1 MAKHIFVTGGV
12 SSSLGKG
19 LTAASLGRLLKAR
32 GLRVVMQKL
41 DPYINV
47 DPGTMNPFQHGEV
60 FVTDDGAETDLDLGH
75 YERFIDENLTRDSSV
90 TTGLVYRTVI
100 ERERRGEFLGATVQ
114 VIPHITEE
122 IKSRIRRLASDDV
135 DFVITEVGGTVGDIE
150 SLPYLEAI
158 RQFRHDIGREN
169 VFYLHVS
176 LVPYIGPTGELKT
189 KPTQHSVAELR
200 SIGIQPDAIVCRS
213 DRPLTSGLKKMIAQF
228 CDVEVEG
235 VVAAQ
240 DAPSIYEIP
249 LVLLEEKL
257 DQFVLRRL
265 GVQAPEPDLTDW
277 HALLDRIKTASS
289 PVRIAIVGKY
299 VTLADSYLSVVEAVK
314 HAAFHHGGKLEI
326 AWIASDDLTNAAGAH
341 LDDVDGI
348 VIPGGFGVRGIEGK
362 LNAIRYARE
371 KKIPFLGLCLG
382 LQCAVI
388 EFARNVGGLEGANSS
403 EFDATTQ
410 HPVID
415 LMHDQHDVSHK
426 GGTMRLGLWVC
437 RLQEGS
443 RARQAYGEEIV
454 LERHRHR
461 YEVNNRYRKQ
471 LEAAGLVVSGTTVDG
486 KLVEVVEL
494 PDHPFFVASQ
504 FHPEFK
510 SRPTRAHPL
519 FSDFVEASLAK
530 RRSKE
535 GSGGPVSLSKTET
548 ASH

>member
-1 MAKHIFVTGGV
+1 VAKHIFVTGGV

-32 GLRVVMQKL
+32 GLRISMQKL

-75 YERFIDENLTRDSSV
+75 YERFIDENLSRDSSV
-90 TTGLVYRTVI
+90 TTGSVYSTVI
-100 ERERRGEFLGATVQ
+100 ARERRGEFLGATVQ

-122 IKSRIRRLASDDV
+122 IKARIRRLATEDTDI
-135 DFVITEVGGTVGDIE
+135 VITEVGGTVGDIE

-158 RQFRHDIGREN
+158 RQMRHDVGRDN

-213 DRPLTSGLKKMIAQF
+213 DRPLTPGLKKKIAQF
-228 CDVEVEG
+228 CDVDVEG

-249 LVLLEEKL
+249 LVLRDEKL
-257 DQFVLRRL
+257 DEYVLRRL
-265 GVQAPEPDLTDW
+265 ALDVTEPDLTDW
-277 HALLDRIKTASS
+277 HALIERIATASR
-289 PVRIAIVGKY
+289 PVKIGIVGKY

-314 HAAFHHGGKLEI
+314 HAAFHHGGKLELV
-326 AWIASDDLTNAAGAH
+326 WLASDDLTHDSGAAQLNG
-341 LDDVDGI
+341 LDGI
-348 VIPGGFGVRGIEGK
+348 VVPGGFGVRGIEGK
-362 LNAIRYARE
+362 LVAIRHARE
-371 KKIPFLGLCLG
+371 NNIPFIGLCLG

-388 EFARNVGGLEGANSS
+388 EFARNVCGLDGANSS
-403 EFDATTQ
+403 EFDPTTP

-415 LMHDQHDVSHK
+415 LMADQHDISNK

-437 RLQEGS
+437 KIAEGTKA
-443 RARQAYGEEIV
+443 RAAYGDEII

-461 YEVNNRYRKQ
+461 FEVNNRYRKQ
-471 LEAAGLVVSGTTVDG
+471 LEAAGMRVSGTTVDN
-486 KLVEVVEL
+486 KLCEIIEL
-494 PDHPFFVASQ
+494 PEHPFFVASQ

-519 FSDFVEASLAK
+519 FREFVRAALTRAESQTMTIPEPAE
-530 RRSKE
+530 R
-535 GSGGPVSLSKTET
+535 TT
-548 ASH
+548 TN

>member
-32 GLRVVMQKL
+32 GLRISMQKL

-75 YERFIDENLTRDSSV
+75 YERFIDENLSRDSSV
-90 TTGLVYRTVI
+90 TTGSVYSAVI
-100 ERERRGEFLGATVQ
+100 ARERRGEFLGATVQ

-122 IKSRIRRLASDDV
+122 IKTRIRRLATEDTDI
-135 DFVITEVGGTVGDIE
+135 VITEVGGTVGDIE

-158 RQFRHDIGREN
+158 RQMRHDVGRDN

-213 DRPLTSGLKKMIAQF
+213 DRPLTPGLKKKIAQF
-228 CDVEVEG
+228 CDVDVEG

-249 LVLLEEKL
+249 LVLRDEKL
-257 DQFVLRRL
+257 DEFVLRRL
-265 GVQAPEPDLTDW
+265 ALDVTEPDLTDW
-277 HALLDRIKTASS
+277 NALLDRIATAAR
-289 PVRIAIVGKY
+289 PVKIGIVGKY

-314 HAAFHHGGKLEI
+314 HAAFHHGGKLELV
-326 AWIASDDLTNAAGAH
+326 WLASDDLTHESGAAQLKG
-341 LDDVDGI
+341 LDGLV
-348 VIPGGFGVRGIEGK
+348 VPGGFGVRGIEGK
-362 LNAIRYARE
+362 LVAIRHARE
-371 KKIPFLGLCLG
+371 NNIPFIGLCLG

-388 EFARNVGGLEGANSS
+388 EFARNVCGLEGANSS
-403 EFDATTQ
+403 EFDPTTP

-415 LMHDQHDVSHK
+415 LMADQHDISNK

-437 RLQEGS
+437 KVAEGTKA
-443 RARQAYGEEIV
+443 RAAYGDEII

-461 YEVNNRYRKQ
+461 FEVNNRYRKQ
-471 LEAAGLVVSGTTVDG
+471 LEAAGMRVSGTTVDN
-486 KLVEVVEL
+486 KLCEIIEL

-519 FSDFVEASLAK
+519 FREFVRAALDRAESQTMTIPEPAE
-530 RRSKE
+530 R
-535 GSGGPVSLSKTET
+535 TIT
-548 ASH
+548 N

>member
-1 MAKHIFVTGGV
+1 VAKHIFVTGGV

-32 GLRVVMQKL
+32 GLRIVMQKL

-75 YERFIDENLTRDSSV
+75 YERFIDENLSRDSSV

-122 IKSRIRRLASDDV
+122 IKSRIRRLATEEV
-135 DFVITEVGGTVGDIE
+135 DIVITEVGGTVGDIE

-213 DRPLTSGLKKMIAQF
+213 DRPLTPGLKKKIAQF

-240 DAPSIYEIP
+240 DAASIYEIP

-265 GVQAPEPDLTDW
+265 GVQAEEPDLADW
-277 HALLDRIKTASS
+277 RELLRKIETASR

-326 AWIASDDLTNAAGAH
+326 VWVASDDVETPDADC
-341 LDDVDGI
+341 LDGVDGI
-348 VIPGGFGVRGIEGK
+348 VVPGGFGVRGIEGK
-362 LNAIRYARE
+362 LNAIRFARE
-371 KKIPFLGLCLG
+371 RQVPFLGLCLG

-403 EFDATTQ
+403 EFDATTP

-415 LMHDQHDVSHK
+415 LMHEQHDLSHK

-437 RLQEGS
+437 RLLEGS
-443 RARQAYGEEIV
+443 RARRAYGEEII

-461 YEVNNRYRKQ
+461 YEVNNRYRRQ
-471 LEAAGLVVSGTTVDG
+471 LEAAGLTVSGTTVDG
-486 KLVEVVEL
+486 KLVEVVEIR
-494 PDHPFFVASQ
+494 DHAFFVASQ

-510 SRPTRAHPL
+510 SRPTRPHPL
-519 FSDFVEASLAK
+519 FRDFVGAALA
-530 RRSKE
+530 RAESVAGVLPLPSAE
-535 GSGGPVSLSKTET
+535 S

>member
-32 GLRVVMQKL
+32 GLRISMQKL

-75 YERFIDENLTRDSSV
+75 YERFIDENLSRDSSV
-90 TTGLVYRTVI
+90 TTGSVYSTVI
-100 ERERRGEFLGATVQ
+100 ARERRGEFLGATVQ

-122 IKSRIRRLASDDV
+122 IKARIRRLATEDTDI
-135 DFVITEVGGTVGDIE
+135 VITEVGGTVGDIE

-158 RQFRHDIGREN
+158 RQMRHDVGRDN

-213 DRPLTSGLKKMIAQF
+213 DRPLTPGLKKKIAQF
-228 CDVEVEG
+228 CDVDVEG

-249 LVLLEEKL
+249 LVLRDEKL
-257 DQFVLRRL
+257 DEFVLRRL
-265 GVQAPEPDLTDW
+265 ALDTSEPDLTDW
-277 HALLDRIKTASS
+277 NALIDRIATASR
-289 PVRIAIVGKY
+289 PVKIGIVGKY

-314 HAAFHHGGKLEI
+314 HAAFHHGGKLELV
-326 AWIASDDLTNAAGAH
+326 WLASDDLTHESGAAQLKG
-341 LDDVDGI
+341 LDGLV
-348 VIPGGFGVRGIEGK
+348 VPGGFGVRGIEGK
-362 LNAIRYARE
+362 LVAIRHARE
-371 KKIPFLGLCLG
+371 NNIPFIGLCLG

-388 EFARNVGGLEGANSS
+388 EFARNVCGLEGANSS
-403 EFDATTQ
+403 EFDATTP

-415 LMHDQHDVSHK
+415 LMADQQDISNK

-437 RLQEGS
+437 KIAEGTKA
-443 RARQAYGEEIV
+443 RAAYGDEII

-461 YEVNNRYRKQ
+461 FEVNNRYRKQ
-471 LEAAGLVVSGTTVDG
+471 LEAAGMRVSGTTVDN
-486 KLVEVVEL
+486 KLCEIIEL

-519 FSDFVEASLAK
+519 FREFVRAALERAESQTMTLPEPAE
-530 RRSKE
+530 R
-535 GSGGPVSLSKTET
+535 TIT
-548 ASH
+548 N

>member
-1 MAKHIFVTGGV
+1 MTKHIFVTGGV

-32 GLRVVMQKL
+32 GFRISMQKL

-75 YERFIDENLTRDSSV
+75 YERFIDENLSRDSSV
-90 TTGLVYRTVI
+90 TTGSVYSTVI
-100 ERERRGEFLGATVQ
+100 ARERRGEFLGATVQ

-122 IKSRIRRLASDDV
+122 IKSRIRRIATEDTDI
-135 DFVITEVGGTVGDIE
+135 VITEVGGTVGDIE

-158 RQFRHDIGREN
+158 RQMRHDVGRDN

-176 LVPYIGPTGELKT
+176 LIPYIGPTGELKT

-213 DRPLTSGLKKMIAQF
+213 DRPLTPGLKKKIAQF
-228 CDVEVEG
+228 CDVDVEG

-249 LVLLEEKL
+249 LVLREEKL
-257 DQFVLRRL
+257 DEYVLRRL
-265 GVQAPEPDLTDW
+265 SLDVTEPDLADW
-277 HALLDRIKTASS
+277 NALIE
-289 PVRIAIVGKY
+289 RIATANRPVKIGIVGKY
-299 VTLADSYLSVVEAVK
+299 VTLVDSYLSVVEAVK
-314 HAAFHHGGKLEI
+314 HAAFHHGGKLELV
-326 AWIASDDLTNAAGAH
+326 WLASDDLTNESGAAQLEG
-341 LDDVDGI
+341 LDGI
-348 VIPGGFGVRGIEGK
+348 VVPGGFGIRGIEGK
-362 LNAIRYARE
+362 LVAIRYARE
-371 KKIPFLGLCLG
+371 HKIPFIGLCLG

-388 EFARNVGGLEGANSS
+388 EYARNVCGLEGANSS
-403 EFDATTQ
+403 EFDPTTP

-415 LMHDQHDVSHK
+415 LMADQQDISNK

-437 RLQEGS
+437 KLAEGTKA
-443 RARQAYGEEIV
+443 RAAYGDEII

-461 YEVNNRYRKQ
+461 FEVNNRYRKQ
-471 LEAAGLVVSGTTVDG
+471 LEAAGLRVSGTTVDN
-486 KLVEVVEL
+486 KLSEVIEL

-510 SRPTRAHPL
+510 SRPTRPHPL
-519 FSDFVEASLAK
+519 FREFVRAALARAEAQRLTIPEPAE
-530 RRSKE
+530 RST
-535 GSGGPVSLSKTET
+535 SN
-548 ASH
+548 